1 MPDMNPAPADPAE
14 LAPPPEPSL
23 LTALPWAIGAHVAL
37 LLVFALLSM
46 SWRRSEEQSEAI
58 EAEIWAASV
67 QQALAGQPD
76 MPVLLAAD
84 KNLPYQQVMS
94 LMGRLREAGVQ
105 RIALSVK

>member
-67 QQALAGQPD
+67 QQAAPPAGGPPPPPRAPPPPRPELA
-76 MPVLLAAD
+76 
-84 KNLPYQQVMS
+84 
-94 LMGRLREAGVQ
+94 
-105 RIALSVK
+105 

>member
-67 QQALAGQPD
+67 QQAAPQPVGGQQGAGQQAQPR
-76 MPVLLAAD
+76 VFNGCSLLD
-84 KNLPYQQVMS
+84 TTRCR
-94 LMGRLREAGVQ
+94 GDGG
-105 RIALSVK
+105 

>member
-46 SWRRSEEQSEAI
+46 SWRRKI
-58 EAEIWAASV
+58 
-67 QQALAGQPD
+67 
-76 MPVLLAAD
+76 
-84 KNLPYQQVMS
+84 
-94 LMGRLREAGVQ
+94 GRAHV
-105 RIALSVK
+105 